1 MRPTTKF
8 VLTMTTKKLSIIGSA
23 SPYHSAAHE
32 ISPSFMLLKTPSFLV
47 CVFVCMLVFLKSF
60 VVFLPLHH
68 ESVSFQ
74 HISFECPLSIFC
86 HLCFIMFVYIIL
98 KPSVFHLS
106 SHSNHA
112 IHFVLM
118 CEFNIKELY
127 VYK

>member
-1 MRPTTKF
+1 MRLTTKF
-8 VLTMTTKKLSIIGSA
+8 VLTMSTKTVSIIGSA

-32 ISPSFMLLKTPSFLV
+32 ISPSFMRLKTLKFSS
-47 CVFVCMLVFLKSF
+47 VFVCMLVSLKSF

-74 HISFECPLSIFC
+74 HISFECPLSILC
-86 HLCFIMFVYIIL
+86 HLCFIMFLYIVL

-112 IHFVLM
+112 NHFVLV
-118 CEFNIKELY
+118 CEFNIKEL
-127 VYK
+127 